1 MALRLKKAH
10 VTIRPL
16 YGSPIQVLKGN
27 FMSFRLKSLFSYI
40 VLGVIF
46 FAAGIACDKFS
57 NNPSGVSNS
66 QVVAT
71 VNGHDITFGDWM
83 KQVDM
88 TRVFV
93 TPIDPSNVDQVKAVL
108 NSLIDQ
114 QLVLDAAQKDHY
126 SDPKFDDAIKKKLLE
141 ADLTVKEVRD
151 RLEKDQQTLNR
162 LEKNYQEP
170 YKRML
175 LAHEYAASRLD
186 NVVVTEKDLKDWY
199 TTYSAQAARSGQ
211 ALPPYEKVKDRV
223 RKQVQ
228 PNVQR
233 EKFVMNLEGEG
244 KINRN
249 DDVISKYLSTLSAS
263 EEMLDSTNK
272 GMSVNDLKKPG
283 DAKDGGKK

>member
-1 MALRLKKAH
+1 
-10 VTIRPL
+10 
-16 YGSPIQVLKGN
+16 
-27 FMSFRLKSLFSYI
+27 MSFRSKSLFSYA

-46 FAAGIACDKFS
+46 FVAGIACDKFS

-93 TPIDPSNVDQVKAVL
+93 TPIDPSNVEQVKAVL

-151 RLEKDQQTLNR
+151 RLEKDRQTLNR

-186 NVVVTEKDLKDWY
+186 TVEVTEKDLRDWY
-199 TTYSAQAARSGQ
+199 TNYSAQAARSGQ
-211 ALPPYEKVKDRV
+211 SLPPYEKVKDRV
-223 RKQVQ
+223 
-228 PNVQR
+228 
-233 EKFVMNLEGEG
+233 
-244 KINRN
+244 
-249 DDVISKYLSTLSAS
+249 
-263 EEMLDSTNK
+263 
-272 GMSVNDLKKPG
+272 
-283 DAKDGGKK
+283 